1 MARIYSL
8 ALVFLASTV
17 LPARSTPQH
26 PNNDPLSNGYYIVV
40 AAFFGHQE
48 DYAQR
53 YSSKLNEGGLH
64 SKFGLDP
71 TRRLCFVYLDQ
82 YSDFK
87 ESVRQMLKIRKEGIF
102 AKAWVR
108 VIKDALGNAEV
119 AKKEEPRVQKVSP
132 PVVKEEP
139 KIIEEKKV
147 EEANPLQEKK
157 VEVQNSVVTEVV
169 ENPPAKPVLRPQTL
183 NNTPVFL

>member
-1 MARIYSL
+1 MAKIYSC
-8 ALVFLASTV
+8 ALFMLASTI
-17 LPARSTPQH
+17 PSQAKIPQS
-26 PNNDPLSNGYYIVV
+26 PNQPPLSKGYYVVV
-40 AAFFGHQE
+40 AAFFSNQE

-119 AKKEEPRVQKVSP
+119 AKKEEP
-132 PVVKEEP
+132 
-139 KIIEEKKV
+139 
-147 EEANPLQEKK
+147 
-157 VEVQNSVVTEVV
+157 
-169 ENPPAKPVLRPQTL
+169 
-183 NNTPVFL
+183 